1 MDKNI
6 NNKMENLENNKLIAE
21 FMGWTLDDKD
31 INSYRKLN
39 NNVFK
44 YSLLSNF
51 KYHTDWNWLME
62 VVEKIRVTEKCNDF
76 NINYSCD
83 VKIECEGYDK
93 VFEIY
98 TSNTINTLQ
107 AVYNACVEFIK
118 WDSENK

>member
-31 INSYRKLN
+31 LNSYRKLN

-51 KYHTDWNWLME
+51 KYHSDWNCLME

-83 VKIECEGYDK
+83 AKIECEYYDK
-93 VFEIY
+93 VFEVY
-98 TSNTINTLQ
+98 TSNTINTLE

-118 WDSENK
+118 WYNVNN